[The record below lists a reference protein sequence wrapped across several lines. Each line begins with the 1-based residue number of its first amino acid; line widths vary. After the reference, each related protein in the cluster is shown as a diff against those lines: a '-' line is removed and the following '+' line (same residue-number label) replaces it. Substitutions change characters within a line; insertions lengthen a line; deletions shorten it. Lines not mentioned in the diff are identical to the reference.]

1 MAVTAPTEMELTGE
15 SMYDRLQDMV
25 AEYGEVMIRF
35 DSGLEAEL
43 HAFNTEFTGEPIIK
57 VKTEGEVHWFDAEK
71 VESCWIHYDFI
82 EG

>member
-1 MAVTAPTEMELTGE
+1 MAVTTPTELEHAGE
-15 SMYDRLQDMV
+15 TMYDRLQAMV

-35 DSGLEAEL
+35 DSGTEAEL
-43 HAFNTEFTGEPIIK
+43 HAFNTEFSGPPMVK

-82 EG
+82 